1 MIPLVH
7 EMRNHLAI
15 AVANIEAFIDGK
27 LEPTP
32 GRLAAVL
39 QALQELDVLM
49 NDIGCADVAARSEP
63 RPIDLC
69 ELLESDLTSIE
80 AAANEKGV
88 RLECRRCETIHDECR
103 SFTGDPVRIGQI
115 VKNVLLNAI
124 NYTPAGKLVSVDC
137 SRGAGEL
144 RFSVSDRGPG
154 VPPSEQE
161 RIFEAGYRGRAS
173 VGKSGNGLGLSIARQ
188 LAEEHGGTVE
198 VRSDGRTGSTFT
210 VRLPGAASAGVD
222 ASDALAK
229 PGDALPSIM

>member
-1 MIPLVH
+1 
-7 EMRNHLAI
+7 MRNHLAI

-49 NDIGCADVAARSEP
+49 NEIGSGDVPARSEP

-69 ELLESDLTSIE
+69 QLLESDLTSIE
-80 AAANEKGV
+80 AAAEEKGV
-88 RLECRRCETIHDECR
+88 RIECRRCETLHEECR
-103 SFTGDPVRIGQI
+103 TFTGDPLRIGQI

-124 NYTPAGKLVSVDC
+124 NYTPAGKLVSIDC
-137 SRGAGEL
+137 SRCAGEL
-144 RFSVSDRGPG
+144 RFSVSDHGPG

-161 RIFEAGYRGRAS
+161 SIFEAGYRGSAS
-173 VGKSGNGLGLSIARQ
+173 AGKPGSGLGLSIARQ

-198 VRSDGRTGSTFT
+198 VRSDGRTGATFT
-210 VRLPGAASAGVD
+210 VRLPGAAPVAD
-222 ASDALAK
+222 NAS
-229 PGDALPSIM
+229 DALPSIM

>member
-1 MIPLVH
+1 
-7 EMRNHLAI
+7 MRNHLAI

-49 NDIGCADVAARSEP
+49 NDIGSGDVPARSEP

-69 ELLESDLTSIE
+69 QLLESDLTSIE
-80 AAANEKGV
+80 AAAEEKGV
-88 RLECRRCETIHDECR
+88 RIECRRCETLHEECR
-103 SFTGDPVRIGQI
+103 TFTGDPVRIGQI

-124 NYTPAGKLVSVDC
+124 NYTPAGKLVSIDC
-137 SRGAGEL
+137 SRAAGEL
-144 RFSVSDRGPG
+144 RFSVSDHGPG

-161 RIFEAGYRGRAS
+161 SIFEAGYRGSAS
-173 VGKSGNGLGLSIARQ
+173 AGKPGSGLGLSIARQ

-198 VRSDGRTGSTFT
+198 VRSDGRTGATFT
-210 VRLPGAASAGVD
+210 VRLPGAAPAAGN
-222 ASDALAK
+222 AS
-229 PGDALPSIM
+229 DALPSIL